1 MTVNDGILDAPG
13 MFLEGSAE
21 IKKCQGKLLKVLAIL
36 FSWVGFQNQINNNL
50 LLGKKLEE

>member
-1 MTVNDGILDAPG
+1 MKVNDGILDATG

-21 IKKCQGKLLKVLAIL
+21 IKKCQGKLLRVLALL

-50 LLGKKLEE
+50 LLGKE